1 MDLFLKEHKQQS
13 FTLFALP
20 TFSSWRH
27 LNNAA
32 PVRPEVD
39 VSLHRGRGTMLRQGI
54 FALGLC
60 RRRPPGARSAHSDRK
75 IMQKIVTNHSTNC
88 PGLVDVLKKFVG
100 QNYDSVIR
108 CNPAR
113 ISRARGSSEN
123 FDLRVNSQIGDT
135 GSFKCIA
142 RSGTI
147 VQDVYIMAKVTSP
160 TSKIQSVEDLENQIN
175 LCLPRRAKKTKL
187 RKARERSNAQC
198 TVSSDEEKLL
208 EFF

>member
-1 MDLFLKEHKQQS
+1 
-13 FTLFALP
+13 
-20 TFSSWRH
+20 
-27 LNNAA
+27 
-32 PVRPEVD
+32 
-39 VSLHRGRGTMLRQGI
+39 MLRQGI
-54 FALGLC
+54 FTLALR
-60 RRRPPGARSAHSDRK
+60 RRRPPGARSVHSDRK

-88 PGLVDVLKKFVG
+88 SGLVDVLKKFVG

-147 VQDVYIMAKVTSP
+147 VQDVYYGKSDFAHLEDSVCGRLGKPDQSMLAQACKENE
-160 TSKIQSVEDLENQIN
+160 TSKGSRAQQCSMYSVE
-175 LCLPRRAKKTKL
+175 R
-187 RKARERSNAQC
+187 
-198 TVSSDEEKLL
+198 
-208 EFF
+208 

>member
-1 MDLFLKEHKQQS
+1 MQE
-13 FTLFALP
+13 AAA
-20 TFSSWRH
+20 WREECPQRQKNH
-27 LNNAA
+27 AKNCNQ
-32 PVRPEVD
+32 P
-39 VSLHRGRGTMLRQGI
+39 LHE
-54 FALGLC
+54 
-60 RRRPPGARSAHSDRK
+60 
-75 IMQKIVTNHSTNC
+75 N

-147 VQDVYIMAKVTSP
+147 VQDVYNGQK
-160 TSKIQSVEDLENQIN
+160 
-175 LCLPRRAKKTKL
+175 
-187 RKARERSNAQC
+187 
-198 TVSSDEEKLL
+198 
-208 EFF
+208 

>member
-1 MDLFLKEHKQQS
+1 
-13 FTLFALP
+13 
-20 TFSSWRH
+20 
-27 LNNAA
+27 
-32 PVRPEVD
+32 
-39 VSLHRGRGTMLRQGI
+39 MLRQGI
-54 FALGLC
+54 FALALC

-147 VQDVYIMAKVTSP
+147 VQDVYI
-160 TSKIQSVEDLENQIN
+160 QSDLAHHEATVCGRLGTPDQSMLAQACKEN
-175 LCLPRRAKKTKL
+175 
-187 RKARERSNAQC
+187 
-198 TVSSDEEKLL
+198 
-208 EFF
+208 